1 MWKAPSALD
10 TDATEQTNSRS
21 EEEHNDMCDSKEL
34 LVGYLYDDL
43 DGAERQ
49 AFDGH
54 LVACP
59 ECRNELAGLR
69 ATRGQIAAWAPPE
82 PDLGLRMVRGGAPPP
97 PSRARLAPAW
107 GLAAA
112 AALVLAASAAIANVE
127 IRYGGDG
134 LTVRTGWARAAA
146 LAAAPP
152 SQVQAASTGAGSV
165 AAARE
170 DFEAVDRR
178 LRELE
183 TRLRQAPAQAAAGP
197 MMTDAELLKRVRQY
211 VSDAESRQQR
221 EVALQM
227 AQMFRDFDRQRRTD
241 LALIQ
246 QGLVQNQGMTNAELA
261 TTRDLVNQLVRVSTR
276 QEK

>member
-1 MWKAPSALD
+1 
-10 TDATEQTNSRS
+10 
-21 EEEHNDMCDSKEL
+21 MCDSQEL

-43 DGAERQ
+43 DGADRR
-49 AFDGH
+49 AFDTH
-54 LVACP
+54 LTACP
-59 ECRNELAGLR
+59 ECRGELAGLR

-82 PDLGLRMVRGGAPPP
+82 PDLGLRMVRSGGAPM
-97 PSRARLAPAW
+97 PSRMRLAPAW

-127 IRYGGDG
+127 VRYGADG
-134 LTVRTGWARAAA
+134 LMVRTGWARAAA
-146 LAAAPP
+146 PEAAAPVSTLQTVSVP
-152 SQVQAASTGAGSV
+152 AAPEV
-165 AAARE
+165 ASRE

-183 TRLRQAPAQAAAGP
+183 AVLRQAPAPVQAASGP
-197 MMTDAELLKRVRQY
+197 IMTDAELLKRVRQF